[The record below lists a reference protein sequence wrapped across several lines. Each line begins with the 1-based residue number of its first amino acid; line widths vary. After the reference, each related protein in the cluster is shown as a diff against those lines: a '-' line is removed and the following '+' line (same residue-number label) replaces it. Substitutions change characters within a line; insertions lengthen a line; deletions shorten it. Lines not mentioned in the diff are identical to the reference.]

1 MPPRLALMASQV
13 ADAFGTKNRIDPD
26 AVWNGGL
33 LPPMSERDIFAVA
46 RK

>member
-1 MPPRLALMASQV
+1 MASQV
-13 ADAFGTKNRIDPD
+13 ADAFGTRNRIDPD

-33 LPPMSERDIFAVA
+33 LPSTSERDIFAVA